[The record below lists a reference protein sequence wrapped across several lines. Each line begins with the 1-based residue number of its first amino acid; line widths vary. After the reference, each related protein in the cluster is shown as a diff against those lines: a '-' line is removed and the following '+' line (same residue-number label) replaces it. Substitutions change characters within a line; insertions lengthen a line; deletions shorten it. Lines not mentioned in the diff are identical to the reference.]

1 VFGNKTS
8 SRGRLW
14 RWLFKAVVFCI
25 LLTLV
30 LVLPW
35 RWLAPP
41 TSAFMLRDALQGST
55 DIHYRWL
62 ALNQIAPE
70 LAIAVIAAEDQKFPY
85 HRGFDLAQIEA
96 VLRRGRPGRG
106 ASTLSQQLAKNLF
119 LWPGRSYLR
128 KGLEAWLTL
137 WLEVLW
143 PKQRI
148 LELYLNVAEFGP
160 DIYGAGAAS
169 RLLFGKTASSLSAR
183 EASLLAAVLPNPKIM
198 SAAAPSDYVKQRSAQ
213 IRQAVAQ
220 LGGVDY
226 LSNL

>member
-1 VFGNKTS
+1 
-8 SRGRLW
+8 
-14 RWLFKAVVFCI
+14 
-25 LLTLV
+25 
-30 LVLPW
+30 
-35 RWLAPP
+35 
-41 TSAFMLRDALQGST
+41 
-55 DIHYRWL
+55 
-62 ALNQIAPE
+62 
-70 LAIAVIAAEDQKFPY
+70 
-85 HRGFDLAQIEA
+85 LAQIEA